1 MVKYIK
7 ENGEMMLCMVL
18 GFYRVVMVVFSK
30 EPLEIIKNM
39 VKAVIKKYFVM
50 MFVLLYGIKMILKVI
65 KQMKKNVAK

>member
-50 MFVLLYGIKMILKVI
+50 MFVLLYGIKMILKAI
-65 KQMKKNVAK
+65 KQMKKNVVK